1 MTIVAIKHNLAG
13 NLAENIM
20 LCVFR
25 HLQHR
30 QFLLMSVDNV
40 RGKHY
45 CALGSDTFRLICI
58 ILFGSKRTVFKI
70 LIKAFRLMGKQEIY
84 DYIVV
89 GAGSSGAILASRLS
103 EDPSNSVLLV
113 EYGGSDRSV
122 FVRMPSALGIPMN
135 TRKYNWGFESVPEP
149 YLDNRRMNC
158 PRGKVM
164 GGSSS
169 INGMV
174 YVRGHALDFDE
185 WESLGATGWNYQNCL
200 PYFNKLENHQCVTSA
215 YTGSEG
221 PVAISGGNNMRNP
234 LYRAFID
241 AGVETGY
248 SETENYNG
256 YRQEGFGQKFMNVD
270 GGIRASS
277 SHAYLKDA
285 KKRPNLTILK
295 RALVTRITFEG
306 KTATGIE
313 CKIRR
318 QMRRFS
324 ARREVVLCAG
334 SIGSPHLLQVSG
346 VGPKD
351 KLTDIGI
358 DVVHDLPGV
367 GENLQDHLEFNFQY
381 RCKQPIT
388 LNSELGL
395 FKKALI
401 GVQWLLFKT
410 GLGRTNHF
418 EACAFIRSKAGIKWP
433 DIQYHFLPG
442 AISYDGT
449 VAFTGHG
456 FQVHAGHN
464 KPTSRGHVRAVSGD
478 ISRHPDIQF
487 NYLATE
493 EDREGFRNC
502 VHLTRDIM
510 RQPAMDEFRGE
521 VIQPSDDVQSDAQ
534 IDAFIRQSVD
544 SAYHPS
550 CTCKMGID
558 AMAVVDPELRVHGL
572 NNIRVIDSS
581 IFPTIPNGNLNAPT
595 MMVAE
600 RGADIVR
607 GNIQSSSSSV
617 EVYIDPNWQ
626 ERQKEGVAVRE

>member
-478 ISRHPDIQF
+478 ISHHPDIQF

-607 GNIQSSSSSV
+607 GNVQSPASSV

>member
-1 MTIVAIKHNLAG
+1 MTIVAIKRSLVG

-248 SETENYNG
+248 TETENYNG

-478 ISRHPDIQF
+478 ISHHPDIQF